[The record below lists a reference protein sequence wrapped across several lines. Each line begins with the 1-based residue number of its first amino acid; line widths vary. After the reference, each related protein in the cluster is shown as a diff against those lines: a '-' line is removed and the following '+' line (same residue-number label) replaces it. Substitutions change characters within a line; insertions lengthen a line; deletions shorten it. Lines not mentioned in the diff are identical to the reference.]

1 MLTESTLNLFRKNTN
16 IITEMLH
23 LPHGTTNAKVICHVD
38 LDGVCS
44 GISMVQQLIK
54 QGIKKERI
62 QVEFAQY
69 GDEDKQKRN
78 FNKIFQ
84 KKNKQQWV
92 GVTDFAKYPK
102 GKPWEEFNKLMD
114 FKGKKYQLVSFMN
127 SRDFSKINNE
137 DSFADIFKK
146 TFTIKD
152 NKFTKGGLE
161 KMYDICKAYS
171 LWGKKKEPVTEANIE
186 KYSLQLVRPDFGS
199 DHHSNE
205 NGSLSAAERGDL
217 AVKSPS
223 EAEFFANKYAPGLW
237 SQDDLKAISMVDSAD
252 YTREE
257 LENTIFLQKKFTGP
271 NRKRNLAN
279 LTGILYDTLCKK
291 DEKAAKWIILNSQ
304 PSLVSLYNTIKQAS
318 KLNGERLRMLEA
330 IKNGDYKTG
339 KEIAETLPKILNKN
353 WYDKN
358 SDTYKDRNGKA
369 IGKAETLERYSEKNQ
384 KDLLAVKSGYKNK
397 EDEETLKKL
406 KNKRDNVSK
415 ELRDRINSKEGKIF
429 HFNNFSIFNGTNPKI
444 QYGRYM
450 AGLASKDGIRQPYI
464 MRRWN
469 NMFQISLNTL
479 YKRGCIEAGITEDI
493 VDFSKVNEK
502 VLEEIRK
509 FLASKGMS
517 KFNVDRVIDYMKEKN
532 GGHKGGIWTFN
543 GFDKIKPTSSQL
555 GSYWQDREK
564 MDRANRIDARRTGKS
579 ATTMKGKIE
588 VMKKILKNS
597 DAADRLSEKENGI
610 IKQWKEIAKEAQE
623 RAMNAAIKYTNMLYP
638 PRKEGLEAL
647 KNDDKRFEIER

>member
-78 FNKIFQ
+78 FNKTFQ

-102 GKPWEEFNKLMD
+102 GKPWEEFNKLMN

-137 DSFADIFKK
+137 DNFADIFKK
-146 TFTIKD
+146 TFTIKE

-205 NGSLSAAERGDL
+205 DGSLSAAERGDL

-279 LTGILYDTLCKK
+279 LVGILYDTLCKK
-291 DEKAAKWIILNSQ
+291 DEKVAKWIVLNSQ

-339 KEIAETLPKILNKN
+339 KEIAEILPK
-353 WYDKN
+353 
-358 SDTYKDRNGKA
+358 G
-369 IGKAETLERYSEKNQ
+369 
-384 KDLLAVKSGYKNK
+384 
-397 EDEETLKKL
+397 
-406 KNKRDNVSK
+406 
-415 ELRDRINSKEGKIF
+415 
-429 HFNNFSIFNGTNPKI
+429 
-444 QYGRYM
+444 
-450 AGLASKDGIRQPYI
+450 
-464 MRRWN
+464 
-469 NMFQISLNTL
+469 
-479 YKRGCIEAGITEDI
+479 
-493 VDFSKVNEK
+493 
-502 VLEEIRK
+502 
-509 FLASKGMS
+509 
-517 KFNVDRVIDYMKEKN
+517 
-532 GGHKGGIWTFN
+532 KGGFS
-543 GFDKIKPTSSQL
+543 FAVSSQGL
-555 GSYWQDREK
+555 H
-564 MDRANRIDARRTGKS
+564 
-579 ATTMKGKIE
+579 
-588 VMKKILKNS
+588 KNLLFS
-597 DAADRLSEKENGI
+597 G
-610 IKQWKEIAKEAQE
+610 
-623 RAMNAAIKYTNMLYP
+623 
-638 PRKEGLEAL
+638 
-647 KNDDKRFEIER
+647 

>member
-252 YTREE
+252 YTKEE

-339 KEIAETLPKILNKN
+339 KEIAETLPKVLNKN

-444 QYGRYM
+444 QYGRFM

-532 GGHKGGIWTFN
+532 GGHKGGIWTFD

-579 ATTMKGKIE
+579 ETTMKGKIE